1 MRFPQMM
8 RVEQHIDAPV
18 LENVEKAVHEEI
30 AKLDLS
36 RKIKPGDTVAV
47 PVGSR
52 GIRDIALIV
61 KTLVNDLKALGAR
74 PFIVPAMGSHGGG
87 VAEVQRSIV
96 EGYGVT
102 EAYTGA
108 PIKASMEVVQV
119 GATEDGVPVFFDKY
133 ASEADH
139 VAVVARVKPHTDF
152 TGEIESGL
160 HKMTLIGLGKHE
172 GAKVYHQAFIK
183 WSFDH
188 IVRSVARNV
197 IEKCNIVLGLAIVEN
212 QYEQTALIQ
221 AVRPEEFLEREIE
234 LLKLAR
240 QWLPRIPYSDI
251 DLLIIDEIGKNISG
265 TGMDSNVIGRKYQEH
280 CAASDETPKITRI
293 YVRDLTEE
301 THGNA
306 TGIGFADYTTK
317 RLVEK
322 ADWNIT
328 YINCLT
334 GNRPAL
340 ASIPI
345 TFKNDREALE
355 KSLLTVGYKQPED
368 TRIVRIRNTL
378 DMREAWASKAY
389 LAETE
394 SRNDLTV
401 KQALTDITFD
411 ETGNL
416 TSF

>member
-1 MRFPQMM
+1 MRFPLMM
-8 RVEQHIDAPV
+8 RVEQHINAPV
-18 LENVEKAVHEEI
+18 LGNVEKAVHEEI

-36 RKIKPGDTVAV
+36 QKIKPEDTVAV

-52 GIRDIALIV
+52 GIRNIALIV
-61 KTLVNDLKALGAR
+61 KTLVDDLKALGAK

-102 EAYTGA
+102 EDYIGA

-119 GATEDGVPVFFDKY
+119 GATEDGVPVFFDKH

-160 HKMTLIGLGKHE
+160 NKMTLIGLGKHE
-172 GAKVYHQAFIK
+172 GAKVYHKAFIK

-197 IEKCNIVLGLAIVEN
+197 IKKCNIVLGLAIVEN
-212 QYEQTALIQ
+212 QLEQTALIQ

-234 LLKLAR
+234 LLKLAK
-240 QWLPRIPYSDI
+240 QWLPRIPYPDI

-265 TGMDSNVIGRKYQEH
+265 TGMDSNVIGRKYHEH
-280 CAASDETPKITRI
+280 CAAPDELPRITRI

-306 TGIGFADYTTK
+306 TGIGMADYTTK
-317 RLVEK
+317 RLVEN

-345 TFKNDREALE
+345 PFENDREALE
-355 KSLLTVGYKQPED
+355 KGLLTVGYKQPED

-378 DMREAWASKAY
+378 DTREVWASKAY

-394 SRNDLTV
+394 SRDDLSII
-401 KQALTDITFD
+401 QSPIDMTFD
-411 ETGNL
+411 EVGNL
-416 TSF
+416 TPF